1 MKNSGYIYVIQL
13 GEHGPV
19 KIGHSADP
27 KKRIDMLQVGAA
39 ETVYLRALVAGAQPD
54 EKALHR
60 KYDEFRMRGEWFH
73 PSDDM
78 LHELMRL
85 PQVDP
90 KSVVPLR
97 QPRKK
102 PMDAT
107 AAEAIWRDRSIPQV
121 EALRRMHGWTWAK
134 ARDAFGYRNGT
145 DNPKHRVG
153 HDHVTAKTFGAL
165 GGTAKGR
172 NAEAARTPESV
183 ARAAWHGN
191 NHLTN
196 QQLLALPDLAGWS
209 ATLAYKRFKPRN
221 RQNGVR
227 VGRPRKTGS

>member
-1 MKNSGYIYVIQL
+1 MEANAKLRGFVRVTRRHSERMQKAALTAAGCGAIYVFGKDTAADLVRDLRAGDVVVVTTLARLAPRRELLAGVIDAIL
-13 GEHGPV
+13 DKKAVIIETTTGRKSKPEGELRAMIFDAV
-19 KIGHSADP
+19 
-27 KKRIDMLQVGAA
+27 A
-39 ETVYLRALVAGAQPD
+39 EYSSDLRALT
-54 EKALHR
+54 
-60 KYDEFRMRGEWFH
+60 
-73 PSDDM
+73 
-78 LHELMRL
+78 
-85 PQVDP
+85 
-90 KSVVPLR
+90 
-97 QPRKK
+97 KK
-102 PMDAT
+102 Q
-107 AAEAIWRDRSIPQV
+107 AE
-121 EALRRMHGWTWAK
+121 
-134 ARDAFGYRNGT
+134 
-145 DNPKHRVG
+145 
-153 HDHVTAKTFGAL
+153 TFGAL